1 MPINVNGYSI
11 DSTIAKTF
19 RYKDIITNG
28 LMINLDASAL
38 ESYPQTG
45 GVWFDMSGNQYNA
58 TLNNSVGYTSNGGGM
73 MTFNGSNQTA
83 IVNVNSFLRNNTTYT
98 FSTFFYLIT
107 SNGGAPFCMMTTP
120 NTDGGADGFWQ
131 HLNLGN
137 WLWRTED
144 AVIGEFGGNVEA
156 PSTFV
161 GGNYYH
167 IAVVVTTNSM
177 KFYRNGTLISTV
189 STTFSWANVRN
200 DNTAYLYI
208 GKGYEDAYYMTGN
221 IGNFQLYNRELTS
234 TEILSNYNI
243 QKQRFGL

>member
-19 RYKDIITNG
+19 RYKDINTNG

-45 GVWFDMSGNQYNA
+45 TVWFDMSGNQYNA
-58 TLNNSVGYTSNGGGM
+58 TLNNSIGYTSNGGGM
-73 MTFNGSNQTA
+73 ITLNGSNQTA
-83 IVNVNSFLRNNTTYT
+83 TINVNSFIRNNVAYT
-98 FSTFFYLIT
+98 FSTFFYLTT
-107 SNGGAPFCMMTTP
+107 SNGAAPFCLMTIP
-120 NTDGGADGFWQ
+120 NDTNNNDGFWQ

-144 AVIGEFGGNVEA
+144 NVSGEFGGNVEA

-167 IAVVVTTNSM
+167 IAVVVKTNQLL
-177 KFYRNGTLISTV
+177 FYRNGTLLSTIG
-189 STTFSWANVRN
+189 TTFNWANIRS
-200 DNTAYLYI
+200 DNSAYLNI

-221 IGNFQLYNRELTS
+221 VGNFLVYNRELS
-234 TEILSNYNI
+234 SIEITQIYNI